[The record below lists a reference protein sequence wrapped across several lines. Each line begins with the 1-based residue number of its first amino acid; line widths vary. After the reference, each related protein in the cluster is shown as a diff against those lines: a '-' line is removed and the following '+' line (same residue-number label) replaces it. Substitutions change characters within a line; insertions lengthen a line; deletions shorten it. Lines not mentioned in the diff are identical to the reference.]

1 MSFLK
6 GENVGTKLVDLP
18 KKKEKKII
26 PLLKNQNP
34 FEFKGKNV
42 GTKLV
47 DLPKKKEK
55 KIILLLKNQNPFE
68 FKR

>member
-34 FEFKGKNV
+34 FEFK
-42 GTKLV
+42 
-47 DLPKKKEK
+47 
-55 KIILLLKNQNPFE
+55 
-68 FKR
+68 R